1 MNTPVFSIWKSLRVL
16 QKARI
21 KIVARAI
28 YTYLFFLMHTHS
40 CSAAK
45 WKVLA
50 QAFANCVHGYDHERN
65 VYASDVTRTRKSVH
79 GIDSSVII
87 IWICQLVRLF
97 FLPVLGWFYH
107 VVLPVKAI
115 NCENCQL
122 STGAINLSTDNYF
135 SPAHTDHYNLRK

>member
-16 QKARI
+16 QKLRI

-65 VYASDVTRTRKSVH
+65 VHASDVTRTRKSVH

-97 FLPVLGWFYH
+97 FFARAWMILSCSTS
-107 VVLPVKAI
+107 
-115 NCENCQL
+115 CEGHKLWNCQL